1 MIKVVWACHVIYLI
15 ESIDF
20 KYIALDTPSYEST
33 IMSRNFSLIV
43 PGLKVYNI
51 IYRFI
56 DKYYHQKK
64 ILKYLKDLKKKNW

>member
-1 MIKVVWACHVIYLI
+1 
-15 ESIDF
+15 
-20 KYIALDTPSYEST
+20 
-33 IMSRNFSLIV
+33 MSRNFSLIV

-64 ILKYLKDLKKKNW
+64 ILKYLKDLKKKKLKKKKIDRKL

>member
-1 MIKVVWACHVIYLI
+1 
-15 ESIDF
+15 
-20 KYIALDTPSYEST
+20 
-33 IMSRNFSLIV
+33 MSRNFSLIV

-64 ILKYLKDLKKKNW
+64 ILKYLKDLKKKKIDRKL